1 MKGGRRKRWSD
12 KEEIVFVRRGCTTSK
27 TKWESWARVL
37 EKDTKDEDENLM
49 IGYDSSDDAAVYKL
63 TDDLAVVQTL
73 DFFLPW
79 WMIPTHSDR
88 SRQQMH

>member
-1 MKGGRRKRWSD
+1 MRTGALRCGSDRMAEMKGGRRKMSD
-12 KEEIVFVRRGCTTSK
+12 KEEIVFCKGGGCTAK
-27 TKWESWARVL
+27 LGPGILARVL
-37 EKDTKDEDENLM
+37 EKIPKTRDENLM

-79 WMIPTHSDR
+79 
-88 SRQQMH
+88 